1 MSLRRFLLERGIDED
16 IVRKMEEEKLQSV
29 CNENIKI
36 NACTNKIK
44 VQLFEMINYHDDRKA
59 FNEYKRHNF

>member
-16 IVRKMEEEKLQSV
+16 IVRKMEEEKVQSV

-36 NACTNKIK
+36 NACTNIIK
-44 VQLFEMINYHDDRKA
+44 V
-59 FNEYKRHNF
+59 

>member
-16 IVRKMEEEKLQSV
+16 IVRKMEEEKVQSV
-29 CNENIKI
+29 CNETTKI

-44 VQLFEMINYHDDRKA
+44 V
-59 FNEYKRHNF
+59 

>member
-16 IVRKMEEEKLQSV
+16 IVRKMEEEKVQSV
-29 CNENIKI
+29 CNETIKI

-44 VQLFEMINYHDDRKA
+44 VQLLEMISYHDDRKA
-59 FNEYKRHNF
+59 FNEYKRQ